1 MSLISIAQRET
12 FHISFVQFVNKDYG
26 ANLLTPESQ
35 SFFIKNLAT
44 KILKEII
51 KIKAR
56 STTFLSRCTKE
67 IWKVSPCASVH
78 LLTQTKTLTFN
89 LINQ

>member
-12 FHISFVQFVNKDYG
+12 FHISFVQFVNKGYG

-51 KIKAR
+51 KIKV
-56 STTFLSRCTKE
+56 RCTMKLE
-67 IWKVSPCASVH
+67 IFFCASADTDKSSD
-78 LLTQTKTLTFN
+78 L
-89 LINQ
+89 